1 MTLAAIAA
9 AVLGVVIGYL
19 THYLV
24 RRDQQAGIGDLAAI
38 ITAILGA
45 AIFNIIKEPA
55 ATYWY
60 LIGLGAGFF
69 LYWLAL
75 AVGKEKVQQLLEKK
89 QKLPLF
95 PFF

>member
-24 RRDQQAGIGDLAAI
+24 RRDQQAGIGDLAMI
-38 ITAILGA
+38 IGAVLGA
-45 AIFNIIKEPA
+45 AVFNIITGPVP
-55 ATYWY
+55 TNWY

-69 LYWLAL
+69 FYWLAL
-75 AVGKEKVQQLLEKK
+75 ALGKEKVQRLLEQK
-89 QKLPLF
+89 QKLPIF
-95 PFF
+95 PF